1 MAYSSSNFAF
11 MTRTLVDKKIGLVL
25 SGGGARAA
33 YQVGVLKAICRLMPP
48 DSKNPFQV
56 ISGTSAGAINAVALA
71 SYAGHYKLGIRSLEN
86 IWKNFSSD
94 QIYRTD
100 IKGVLGSSI
109 KFFLNTFFGYKA
121 GDPVSLLDNTPLRG
135 LLKKV
140 VLYENIQKAIDNKD
154 LHAIS
159 VTASGYASGESVSF
173 FQAHNSIKNWQRL
186 RRIGLRSRINVEH
199 LLASSAI
206 PSVFPAIQINREF
219 FGDGAIRQLAPISP
233 ALHLGAEKVLVI
245 GVSGEAHKRK
255 QRETMKSYPS
265 MAKIMNHMFNAAF
278 LDSMESDVERLT
290 RINSTLSKIPEEIM
304 VSEGI
309 NLKPVDILEI
319 SPSESIDDIAARH
332 ARELPKSLRFFLKG
346 SGTTHKSGAGV
357 LSYLLFERGFCRDL
371 IQHGYDDAMKR
382 KDDILKFFCEETETP
397 TSKK

>member
-1 MAYSSSNFAF
+1 
-11 MTRTLVDKKIGLVL
+11 MTRKLVDKKIGLVL

-33 YQVGVLKAICRLMPP
+33 YQVGVLKAICRLMPS

-94 QIYRTD
+94 QVYRTD

-109 KFFLNTFFGYKA
+109 KFLLNTFFGYKA
-121 GDPVSLLDNTPLRG
+121 GDPVSLLDNAPLKV

-140 VLYENIQKAIDNKD
+140 VQYENIQKAIDNKD

-186 RRIGLRSRINVEH
+186 RRIGLRSRINVDH

-304 VSEGI
+304 ISEGI

-319 SPSESIDDIAARH
+319 SPSESIDDIAAKH
-332 ARELPKSLRFFLKG
+332 SRELPKSLRFFLKG
-346 SGTTHKSGAGV
+346 SGTTRKSGAGV

-382 KDDILKFFCEETETP
+382 KEDILKFFCEDCDEETTTKE
-397 TSKK
+397 

>member
-1 MAYSSSNFAF
+1 
-11 MTRTLVDKKIGLVL
+11 MTRKLVDKKIGLVL

-33 YQVGVLKAICRLMPP
+33 YQVGVLKAICRLMPT
-48 DSKNPFQV
+48 DSKNPFQI

-71 SYAGHYKLGIRSLEN
+71 SYAGHYKLGIKSLEN
-86 IWKNFSSD
+86 IWKNFTSD
-94 QIYRTD
+94 QVYRTD
-100 IKGVLGSSI
+100 VKGVLGSSS
-109 KFFLNTFFGYKA
+109 KFLLNTLFGYKA
-121 GDPVSLLDNTPLRG
+121 GDPVSLLDNAPLKR
-135 LLKKV
+135 LLNKV

-186 RRIGLRSRINVEH
+186 RRIGLRSRINVDH

-206 PSVFPAIQINREF
+206 PAVFPAIQINREF

-233 ALHLGAEKVLVI
+233 ALHMGAEKVLVI

-290 RINSTLSKIPEEIM
+290 RINSTLNKIPDQVLI
-304 VSEGI
+304 SEGI
-309 NLKPVDILEI
+309 TLKPIEILEI

-332 ARELPKSLRFFLKG
+332 SRELPKSLRIFLKG
-346 SGTTHKSGAGV
+346 SGTTHKSGSGV
-357 LSYLLFERGFCRDL
+357 LSYLLFEKGFCRDL

-382 KDDILKFFCEETETP
+382 KEDILKFFCVECDEDDKNKNNKP
-397 TSKK
+397 TSI

>member
-1 MAYSSSNFAF
+1 
-11 MTRTLVDKKIGLVL
+11 MTRKLVDKKIGLVL

-33 YQVGVLKAICRLMPP
+33 YQVGVLKAICRLLPV

-56 ISGTSAGAINAVALA
+56 ITGTSAGAINAVALA
-71 SYAGHYKLGIRSLEN
+71 SYSGHYKLGIRQLEN
-86 IWKNFSSD
+86 IWKNFSSE
-94 QIYRTD
+94 QVYRTD
-100 IKGVLGSSI
+100 WKSVLGSSA
-109 KFFLNTFFGYKA
+109 KFLLNTLFGYKA
-121 GDPVSLLDNTPLRG
+121 GEPVSLLDNSPLRG

-140 VLYENIQKAIDNKD
+140 IQYENIQKAIDNKD

-173 FQAHNSIKNWQRL
+173 FQAHSSIKNWQRL
-186 RRIGLRSRINVEH
+186 RRIGLRSRINVDH

-206 PSVFPAIQINREF
+206 PAVFPAIQLNREF

-245 GVSGEAHKRK
+245 GVSGTAHKRK
-255 QRETMKSYPS
+255 QRETMKIYPS
-265 MAKIMNHMFNAAF
+265 MGKIMNHMFNAAF

-290 RINSTLSKIPEEIM
+290 RINNTLGKIPESVIKE
-304 VSEGI
+304 EGI
-309 NLKPVDILEI
+309 NLKPIDILEI
-319 SPSESIDDIAARH
+319 NPSISIDDIAAQH
-332 ARELPKSLRFFLKG
+332 ARELPKSLQFFLK
-346 SGTTHKSGAGV
+346 SKNKNETSSAGV

-382 KDDILKFFCEETETP
+382 KDDILRFFCEDIPDLEKH
-397 TSKK
+397 KK

>member
-1 MAYSSSNFAF
+1 
-11 MTRTLVDKKIGLVL
+11 MTRKLVDKKIGLVL

-33 YQVGVLKAICRLMPP
+33 YQVGVLKAICRLMPN
-48 DSKNPFQV
+48 DSKNPFQI

-71 SYAGHYKLGIRSLEN
+71 SYSGHYKLGIRSLEN

-94 QIYRTD
+94 QVYRTD
-100 IKGVLGSSI
+100 YKGVFGSSI
-109 KFFLNTFFGYKA
+109 KFLLNTFFGYKA
-121 GDPVSLLDNTPLRG
+121 GDPVSLLDNAPLKE
-135 LLKKV
+135 LLNKV
-140 VLYENIQKAIDNKD
+140 IQYENIQKAIDNKD

-173 FQAHNSIKNWQRL
+173 YQAHSSIKNWQRL
-186 RRIGLRSRINVEH
+186 RRIGLRSRINVDH

-206 PSVFPAIQINREF
+206 PSVFPAIKINREF

-255 QRETMKSYPS
+255 PRETMKNYPS

-278 LDSMESDVERLT
+278 LDSMESDVERLN
-290 RINSTLSKIPEEIM
+290 RINTTLNKIPDKVM
-304 VSEGI
+304 LSEGI
-309 NLKPVDILEI
+309 TLKPIDILEI
-319 SPSESIDDIAARH
+319 SPSVSIDEIAAKH
-332 ARELPKSLRFFLKG
+332 SRELPKSLQFFLKG
-346 SGTTHKSGAGV
+346 SGSTHNSGAGV

-382 KDDILKFFCEETETP
+382 KDDILRFFCEDCEESP
-397 TSKK
+397 DSKK